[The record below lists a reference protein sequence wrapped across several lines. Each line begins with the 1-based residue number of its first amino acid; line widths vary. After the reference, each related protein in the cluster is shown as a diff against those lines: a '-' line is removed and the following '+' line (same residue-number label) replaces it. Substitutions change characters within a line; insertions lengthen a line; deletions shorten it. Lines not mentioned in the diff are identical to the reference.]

1 MKELKTNIKKNILF
15 GVIIGILVFPGIQ
28 KHTGIVH
35 EIGLKGAI
43 VPVAK
48 PDFTM
53 RGWFDASCQEKM
65 ETYLNESFG
74 LRNYFVRIN
83 NQIAF
88 TFFRKAKASGVIIGK
103 EKYLYEEN
111 YIRAYYGLDFIG
123 EDSILHRMQK
133 LKYVQDTLEKIN
145 KQIFIV
151 FAAGKGSFYP
161 EYFPDN
167 YKTKKGKTNYVCHV
181 QCARKLGVKYID
193 FNNYFLEKKNSS
205 PYPLY
210 PKHGIHWSYYGSC
223 LVADSIIRYIEKG
236 MDYHFADVEWNK
248 ITVRKEKD
256 VDYDI
261 GRGMN
266 LIFKLKREKMA
277 YPQISFI
284 SDSTKTKPSI
294 IVIADSFYWILYNM
308 GISNAFAQNHFWYY
322 NKEIYPESFSSP
334 TETSQINLKEELDK
348 HDVIVLLATEAT
360 LSGLGWG
367 FIENTYNLFIY

>member
-133 LKYVQDTLEKIN
+133 LKYVQ
-145 KQIFIV
+145 
-151 FAAGKGSFYP
+151 
-161 EYFPDN
+161 
-167 YKTKKGKTNYVCHV
+167 
-181 QCARKLGVKYID
+181 
-193 FNNYFLEKKNSS
+193 
-205 PYPLY
+205 
-210 PKHGIHWSYYGSC
+210 
-223 LVADSIIRYIEKG
+223 
-236 MDYHFADVEWNK
+236 
-248 ITVRKEKD
+248 
-256 VDYDI
+256 
-261 GRGMN
+261 
-266 LIFKLKREKMA
+266 
-277 YPQISFI
+277 
-284 SDSTKTKPSI
+284 
-294 IVIADSFYWILYNM
+294 
-308 GISNAFAQNHFWYY
+308 
-322 NKEIYPESFSSP
+322 
-334 TETSQINLKEELDK
+334 
-348 HDVIVLLATEAT
+348 
-360 LSGLGWG
+360 
-367 FIENTYNLFIY
+367 